1 MQSRNTL
8 HLQLLVVVLAEQGSF
23 IRAAKKLGIPQSSLT
38 RKLSQL
44 EEELGVGLFERTTRQ
59 LELTKAGRLFLPE
72 AVAAMSHAER
82 AWELARHQARIENG
96 PLRIGYSPYIHSA
109 FLPFLQRLHHAMDE
123 SPNIALKSALTLQ
136 MVEEVLQGK
145 LHAGVGIGP
154 IVDRDLLT
162 HSIGQEG
169 FCVCISKNHPLS
181 RKMTVSI
188 SDLHGELLFWVPRAL
203 HPAFYSQV
211 RKYIRGLG
219 VQPIFKEVCARTQA
233 IELVAQGFGMA
244 LMPRSTAHL
253 SRSGIV
259 FKPLA
264 DRYLKIETLLFTRR
278 YQKPLVHQELIDDL
292 VSRLQTLKT
301 EIQ

>member
-8 HLQLLVVVLAEQGSF
+8 HLQHLVVVLAEQGSF
-23 IRAAKKLGIPQSSLT
+23 IRAAQKLGIPQSSLT
-38 RKLSQL
+38 RRLSQL
-44 EEELGVGLFERTTRQ
+44 EEELGVGLFERTTRR
-59 LELTKAGRLFLPE
+59 LELTKAGRLFVPD
-72 AVAAMSHAER
+72 AVIAMSHAER
-82 AWELARHQARIENG
+82 AWELARHQAQIENG

-109 FLPFLQRLHHAMDE
+109 FLPFLQRLHHAADE
-123 SPNIALKSALTLQ
+123 SPNIALESSLTLQ
-136 MVEEVLQGK
+136 LVEEVLQGK
-145 LHAGVGIGP
+145 LHAAVGVGP

-162 HSIGQEG
+162 HPIGREG
-169 FCVCISKNHPLS
+169 FCVCMSRNHPLS

-188 SDLHGELLFWVPRAL
+188 TDLHGELLFWVPRAL

-211 RKYIRGLG
+211 RAYIRGLG
-219 VQPIFKEVCARTQA
+219 VQPIFKEACTRAQG

-253 SRSGIV
+253 SRSGVV

>member
-23 IRAAKKLGIPQSSLT
+23 LRAARKLGIPQPSLT
-38 RKLSQL
+38 RKLSQF
-44 EEELGVGLFERTTRQ
+44 EEELGVGLFERTTRR
-59 LELTKAGRLFLPE
+59 LELTKAGRLFVPE
-72 AVAAMSHAER
+72 AVAALSHAER

-109 FLPFLQRLHHAMDE
+109 FLPFLQRLHHSSDE
-123 SPNIALKSALTLQ
+123 APNIALESALTLQ
-136 MVEEVLQGK
+136 MAEEVLRGK
-145 LHAGVGIGP
+145 LHAALGIGP
-154 IVDRDLLT
+154 IVDRDLL
-162 HSIGQEG
+162 IRPVGQEG
-169 FCVCISKNHPLS
+169 FSICIPKNHPLS
-181 RKMTVSI
+181 RKLTVSV

-203 HPAFYSQV
+203 HPAFYRQV
-211 RKYIRGLG
+211 RKYIYGLG
-219 VQPIFKEVCARTQA
+219 VQPVFKEVRARVQG

-253 SRSGIV
+253 SRPGVV

-278 YQKPLVHQELIDDL
+278 SQKPIVHQELIDDL
-292 VSRLQTLKT
+292 VSRLKALKM

>member
-1 MQSRNTL
+1 MQSKNTL
-8 HLQLLVVVLAEQGSF
+8 YLQLLVVVLAEQGSF
-23 IRAAKKLGIPQSSLT
+23 IRAARKLGMPQPSLT
-38 RKLSQL
+38 RKISQL
-44 EEELGVGLFERTTRQ
+44 EQELGVGLFERTTRR
-59 LELTKAGRLFLPE
+59 LELTKAGRLFVPE
-72 AVAAMSHAER
+72 AVAAMSHAKR
-82 AWELARHQARIENG
+82 AWELARRQSQIENG
-96 PLRIGYSPYIHSA
+96 PLRIGYSPYIQSA
-109 FLPFLQRLHHAMDE
+109 FLPFLQRLHHATDE
-123 SPNIALKSALTLQ
+123 SPNLALESALTLQ

-145 LHAGVGIGP
+145 LHAALGIGP
-154 IVDRDLLT
+154 IVDRDLLI

-169 FCVCISKNHPLS
+169 FCICIPRNHSLS
-181 RKMTVSI
+181 RKLTVSV
-188 SDLHGELLFWVPRAL
+188 SDLHGELLFWVPRAF
-203 HPAFYSQV
+203 HPAFYSHV

-219 VQPIFKEVCARTQA
+219 VQPIFKEVCATAQG

-253 SRSGIV
+253 SRSGVV

-292 VSRLQTLKT
+292 VSRLKTLKT